1 MTPLKMRNRTFR
13 SELFAVMDSSYVTA
27 VLIPLK
33 MNEWSAA
40 QRGPAPRDKTDKLL
54 DCSGRNFGEISSAKM
69 RK

>member
-1 MTPLKMRNRTFR
+1 
-13 SELFAVMDSSYVTA
+13 MDSSYVTA